1 MRIFNEDK
9 TKELTR
15 EECSNDLGYFV
26 EETIITGHRPSLVE
40 VVENEDGSKSTTT
53 YDSLDITETILIY
66 KLFTDKDRYD
76 REKYLLE
83 YWFNNEY
90 KEQFEKC
97 TRKIAL
103 GIKLKDGSD
112 PHERLA
118 ELYEEAETK
127 SARINELDRLK
138 AEE

>member
-1 MRIFNEDK
+1 M
-9 TKELTR
+9 
-15 EECSNDLGYFV
+15 GYFV

-127 SARINELDRLK
+127 SARINELDRLM